1 MKVRVRCCKCGWE
14 SIGDINLSPIDALA
28 PKEPNL
34 NLESQKQEI
43 GNLLGTAT
51 GASDSGVRN
60 PDIKV
65 AKESDI
71 DEDELVEIY
80 DFILSDIIYSSDR
93 RLSSGEKYKI
103 STIPWRMG
111 DQFKDVDIT
120 SSEVKALGIEGLRW
134 IPGFSLQVKEYDFAK
149 SNDKE
154 MLKGSRFIVFL
165 DVSGSMFAEGSID
178 RLPYAGMPKSTPR
191 TKIGKALLV
200 AERIYQL
207 CKRLDIEFNLAVF
220 SDTAARIPAS
230 KLDTF
235 FNLTFSPGLFA
246 GGTTLSKALA
256 LYNSKEYK
264 NSNLLII
271 SDMDL
276 ADTEKTKDQIKKIG
290 RVTNSFKILLFPSSP
305 RVHAPVQVED
315 LKREQQHKVNNI
327 FSGYNVKILRIYL
340 N

>member
-1 MKVRVRCCKCGWE
+1 LKVRVRCCKCGWE
-14 SIGDINLSPIDALA
+14 SIGEINLSPLDILA

-34 NLESQKQEI
+34 NIDDQKQQI
-43 GNLLGTAT
+43 QNLLGTAT
-51 GASDSGVRN
+51 GASDSGIRN

-65 AKESDI
+65 TKESDI
-71 DEDELVEIY
+71 EEDELIEIY
-80 DFILSDIIYSSDR
+80 DFILHDIVYSDDR

-103 STIPWRMG
+103 SAIPWRMG

-120 SSEVKALGIEGLRW
+120 SSEVKALGIEDLRW

-149 SNDKE
+149 STDKE
-154 MLKGSRFIVFL
+154 MLRGSRFIVFL
-165 DVSGSMFAEGSID
+165 DVSGSMFAEGSMD

-191 TKIGKALLV
+191 TKIGKALLI
-200 AERIYQL
+200 AEKIYQL
-207 CKRLDIEFNLAVF
+207 CKRLDVEFNLAVF
-220 SDTAARIPAS
+220 SDTAARIPAD

-256 LYNSKEYK
+256 LYTSKEYK

-276 ADTEKTKDQIKKIG
+276 ADAEKTKDQIKRIG

-305 RVHAPVQVED
+305 RAHTPVQVED
-315 LKREQQHKVNNI
+315 LKRDQQRKVKNI
-327 FSGYNVKILRIYL
+327 FSGHNVKILRIYL
-340 N
+340 